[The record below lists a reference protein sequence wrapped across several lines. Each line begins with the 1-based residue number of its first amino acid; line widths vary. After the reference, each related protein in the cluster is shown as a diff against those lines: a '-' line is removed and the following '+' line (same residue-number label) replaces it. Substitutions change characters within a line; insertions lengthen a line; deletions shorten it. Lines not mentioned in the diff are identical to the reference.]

1 MKGGY
6 KKVTSGGNEKVGPAK
21 AHNMGGGKSGTF
33 PNVGSSKQRGA
44 TNIKFN
50 RKS

>member
-6 KKVTSGGNEKVGPAK
+6 SKVTSGKNEKVEAAK

-33 PNVGSSKQRGA
+33 PNVGSSGIRTA
-44 TNIKFN
+44 TNIKFG
-50 RKS
+50 RKG